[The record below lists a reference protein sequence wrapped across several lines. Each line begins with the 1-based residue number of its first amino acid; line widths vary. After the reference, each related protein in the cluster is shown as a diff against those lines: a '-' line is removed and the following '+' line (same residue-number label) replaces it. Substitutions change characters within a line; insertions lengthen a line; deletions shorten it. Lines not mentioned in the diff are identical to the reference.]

1 MSLAQ
6 RAQASGSVLLEQR
19 VAPPDLARL
28 KSDVQRF
35 VSVGDIAAMM
45 SRQPRRARSEL
56 LGACRQAFQLPT
68 WRAVPEG
75 RLEELSASLVDEVFG
90 FGPLEPLLADPTVTE
105 IMVNGPQSVFF
116 ERGGCL
122 QPSEQVF
129 SGQGQ
134 LRALI
139 DRVLGPL
146 GRRVDESSPMVNAR
160 MPEGHRVNVVMPPL
174 APEGPIVTIRKFAER
189 VMTLKDMVA
198 SGSLDNELR
207 QFLEW
212 AVRARKNVVVAGG
225 TGSGKTT
232 LLNALSCCIPA
243 GERIVTIEDTAEL
256 RFLEHPHVVRL
267 EARPRNAEGVGEVTI
282 RDLVINALRMRPDR
296 IVVGEYGP

>member
-122 QPSEQVF
+122 
-129 SGQGQ
+129 
-134 LRALI
+134 
-139 DRVLGPL
+139 
-146 GRRVDESSPMVNAR
+146 
-160 MPEGHRVNVVMPPL
+160 
-174 APEGPIVTIRKFAER
+174 
-189 VMTLKDMVA
+189 
-198 SGSLDNELR
+198 
-207 QFLEW
+207 
-212 AVRARKNVVVAGG
+212 
-225 TGSGKTT
+225 
-232 LLNALSCCIPA
+232 
-243 GERIVTIEDTAEL
+243 
-256 RFLEHPHVVRL
+256 
-267 EARPRNAEGVGEVTI
+267 
-282 RDLVINALRMRPDR
+282 
-296 IVVGEYGP
+296 